1 MGFKEMNNPTIIA
14 LTDYTT
20 TGGKPSATVKRL
32 VEICGKRN
40 ITFWP
45 IQVDH
50 AYVID
55 SDIKGKDITIH
66 NFDGEETKVN
76 VPKKDTVVI
85 VRSGAMKG
93 IARQGLVKSLQEAGL
108 FMVNS
113 LETIIDTSNKFT
125 TAIKLKRAGIDAP
138 LTALVTN
145 EQSIPIAMQE
155 IGGKFPVVAKTIEGS
170 QGIGVMIIESQESL
184 ISVLQ
189 GLWKHDAEIIL
200 QEFMKIEYDVRTL
213 VLNNKIIASVKR
225 IASNEGDFRTNKSLG
240 NKTEPYKLSEEEKK
254 VVLKTSKVADT
265 YFSGVDHCIVDG
277 KIKVLEINSSPGTIS
292 ESYYNYDTGK
302 PFTGDGLVEKI
313 VDILQ
318 ERKNWNRIK
327 KTIGVIEWV
336 KIDGMKLKA
345 KFDTGNWAGGTAI
358 HAEKI
363 KKIGKKVSFV
373 FNGRKFVKPILF
385 TKDVKDGGFGSA
397 VEIENRYYI
406 EMNMSIGNSIAKSTI
421 CCLDDRSS
429 KTYKVLVNKEWMED
443 NDILIDSGR
452 KFILGEQIKRVSTFR
467 EMYI

>member
-1 MGFKEMNNPTIIA
+1 MSNVTILA

-20 TGGKPSATVKRL
+20 TGGKPPATVKRL
-32 VEICGKRN
+32 IRICEKRN

-76 VPKKDTVVI
+76 VPKKDTAVI

-108 FMVNS
+108 FMINN

-125 TAIKLKRAGIDAP
+125 TAIKLKRAGVDAP

-145 EQSIPIAMQE
+145 EQSIPIALE
-155 IGGKFPVVAKTIEGS
+155 EVGGKFPVIAKTIEGS

-200 QEFMKIEYDVRTL
+200 QEFMNIEYDVRTL
-213 VLNNKIIASVKR
+213 ILNNEIIASVKR
-225 IASNEGDFRTNKSLG
+225 IASNDGDFRTNKSLG

-254 VVLKTSKVADT
+254 VVLKTAKVAGT

-292 ESYYNYDTGK
+292 ESYYDYNTGK

-313 VDILQ
+313 VDIIQ
-318 ERKNWNRIK
+318 ERKNWDRAK

-336 KIDGMKLKA
+336 NIEGMKIKA

-358 HAEKI
+358 HAKKI
-363 KKIGKKVSFV
+363 KKIGKKVSFI
-373 FNGRKFVKPILF
+373 FNDKKFVKPILF
-385 TKDVKDGGFGSA
+385 EKEVKDGGFGSA
-397 VEIENRYYI
+397 TKIENRYYI
-406 EMNMSIGNSIAKSTI
+406 EMNMSTGGGISKPAIF
-421 CCLDDRSS
+421 CLDDRSG
-429 KTYKVLVNKEWMED
+429 KTYKVLVNMEWMKD
-443 NDILIDSGR
+443 NNILIDSGK
-452 KFILGEQIKRVSTFR
+452 KFMLGESKKKVNTFR